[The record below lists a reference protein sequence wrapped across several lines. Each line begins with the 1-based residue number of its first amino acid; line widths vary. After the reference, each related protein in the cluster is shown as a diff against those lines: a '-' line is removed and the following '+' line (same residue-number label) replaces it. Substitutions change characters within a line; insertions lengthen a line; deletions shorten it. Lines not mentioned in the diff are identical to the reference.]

1 MKPAK
6 KTCSTPPAH
15 CIRESFTQKK
25 SSICFSLRFLGE
37 WNLLR
42 TRHVYQI
49 SICAVEEV
57 NSFGFIAFSFRSEM
71 LISCH
76 DIKTLSGLSFH
87 LLPKKNTDK
96 NNTKQW
102 CFLNHRLCQHKQ
114 TTITDHPKI
123 IQACVRARCP
133 RTMPTSA
140 WRGWYRRIAFWT
152 RTFSGRSQQK
162 GFFAC
167 RGCLPLGLR
176 KTALD

>member
-87 LLPKKNTDK
+87 LLPKKTQIK
-96 NNTKQW
+96 TIQNNDAFW
-102 CFLNHRLCQHKQ
+102 
-114 TTITDHPKI
+114 ITD
-123 IQACVRARCP
+123 
-133 RTMPTSA
+133 SA
-140 WRGWYRRIAFWT
+140 STNKLPSLIT
-152 RTFSGRSQQK
+152 QK
-162 GFFAC
+162 SSKLAYVPVVHEPC
-167 RGCLPLGLR
+167 QLPLGEDGIGELHFGLGHFPEDPSR
-176 KTALD
+176 KGFLHVGDVCP